1 VKCKC
6 ETGEQLDRRFD
17 LECGFWE
24 GSGCE
29 SLLAKSRIQCRP
41 SGAWRCCDLQR
52 GPDAHLPLQCDL
64 ANAMWMDAQP
74 TMMQPVCSAPEYHST
89 KLHVDTLVSRGPAP
103 SSGVRLSIRRPPATL
118 EGSVAIVVTHSPHPC
133 RCLQRWLTVLAGLL
147 RADSQ
152 GPSLQLDTA
161 RRQPTIAM
169 PSCRSL
175 LPHLQQLKATC
186 ASRCCLPGPSRRP
199 RARPIM
205 RQFLG
210 GASAAS
216 RLHRLAEQ
224 YV

>member
-1 VKCKC
+1 MKCKC

-161 RRQPTIAM
+161 RAASQPSQCPRAAACFRICSSSKQRA
-169 PSCRSL
+169 PPDAVCQAPVGGRELGQS
-175 LPHLQQLKATC
+175 C
-186 ASRCCLPGPSRRP
+186 ASS
-199 RARPIM
+199 
-205 RQFLG
+205 
-210 GASAAS
+210 
-216 RLHRLAEQ
+216 
-224 YV
+224 